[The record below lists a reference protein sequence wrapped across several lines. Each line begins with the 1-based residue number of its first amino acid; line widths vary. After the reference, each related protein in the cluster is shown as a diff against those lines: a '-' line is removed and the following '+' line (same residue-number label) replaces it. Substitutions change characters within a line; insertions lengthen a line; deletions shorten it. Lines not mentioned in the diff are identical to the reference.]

1 MAIPSPSLRCTSL
14 HFRPFVRSVGR
25 WFVRPSVCRLPC
37 VVDAVVVVRS
47 LVCSLVHLLLAH
59 WQLAHLQCW
68 GSVVVSLCRVGL
80 RGVVRVSVR
89 VLSAPLIRGAWCCY
103 LCVGCSS
110 YLFPVDNRQLGVLVF
125 DGRDMS
131 VLLSYLVIESVSEA
145 IRGYLPAIQCC
156 WP

>member
-1 MAIPSPSLRCTSL
+1 MFVGALVACTLATCALAVLGLCRC
-14 HFRPFVRSVGR
+14 
-25 WFVRPSVCRLPC
+25 
-37 VVDAVVVVRS
+37 
-47 LVCSLVHLLLAH
+47 
-59 WQLAHLQCW
+59 
-68 GSVVVSLCRVGL
+68 VVVSLRRVGL

-103 LCVGCSS
+103 LCAGCSS